1 MIYGVSRI
9 IQGLSQREW
18 IILSI
23 LLFIFSMSQRRS
35 IIQSSQQI
43 HQQLNQ
49 WDIVIGILGN
59 PFTLIYLLLPFLMIK
74 SILQIQELSN
84 TPYFSR
90 LHSWRKWMLYSFR
103 MYFTTVLGSILLFLM
118 ISFIFTLGFPWNSTW
133 SAFSSSDYT
142 MFNAMSVLAQETGLT
157 PLLFIL
163 LQMGLL
169 VFFFQC
175 IHLVLT
181 TLYMFVPKLI
191 YMGMASFIFII
202 YSMASFRY
210 VSNPYLIPLDY
221 MSLPYSSGA
230 MGSPVTGLVLLFLFM
245 GLLVFIVPILR
256 NKRFSS
262 VKAWLKGNYPII
274 IYSLLIFFGIL
285 TTLLRMEDTIH
296 TVWDTMY
303 LSFFGVDL
311 DRRFSILTY
320 LFYIITFYGFVYFF
334 QAYII
339 DYLTGRFY
347 YMAIRFKSIF
357 HWFSY
362 VIIKFAFTAMMF
374 LIMLLFVTTLLS
386 LVFNKSLAPLMNILE
401 GVTLPQI
408 LYHFL
413 INGWLQLMNGM
424 MIVLICAWILPE
436 GSWNVIVIGAMV
448 LFTLPTFNIGTFLPL
463 GLNSMGYV
471 TADWSDTL
479 RISALL
485 LAYLSIEIS
494 IMLILFRKKDIAF
507 H

>member
-1 MIYGVSRI
+1 MKHLSRLF
-9 IQGLSQREW
+9 QGFFGREW
-18 IILSI
+18 IFLSI

-35 IIQSSQQI
+35 IVQSSHHL

-59 PFTLIYLLLPFLMIK
+59 PFILIYLLLPFLMIK

-103 MYFTTVLGSILLFLM
+103 MYFTAVFGSVLLFLM

-142 MFNAMSVLAQETGLT
+142 MFNAMSVLARETGLT
-157 PLLFIL
+157 PLLFIF
-163 LQMGLL
+163 LQIGLL

-181 TLYMFVPKLI
+181 TLYMFVPKLM
-191 YMGMASFIFII
+191 YMGIASFIFII

-210 VSNPYLIPLDY
+210 VSNPFLITLDY
-221 MSLPYSSGA
+221 MSLPYSSGS
-230 MGSPVTGLVLLFLFM
+230 MGSPVTGLVLLFLLM
-245 GLLVFIVPILR
+245 GLLVFLVPILR
-256 NKRFSS
+256 SKRFSS
-262 VKAWLKGNYPII
+262 VKAWLNGNYPII
-274 IYSLLIFFGIL
+274 IYGMLIFLGIL

-296 TVWDTMY
+296 TIWDALY

-311 DRRFSILTY
+311 DQRFSILTY

-334 QAYII
+334 QVYII

-357 HWFSY
+357 HWFSR
-362 VIIKFAFTAMMF
+362 VFVKFAFTAMMF
-374 LIMLLFVTTLLS
+374 LIMLLFVTIVLS
-386 LVFNKSLAPLMNILE
+386 LVFNKSLAPVMNVFE
-401 GVTLPQI
+401 SVTLPQI

-436 GSWNVIVIGAMV
+436 GSWNVIVIGVMV
-448 LFTLPTFNIGTFLPL
+448 LFTLPTFNIGTFLPF

-471 TADWSDTL
+471 TADWSDML
-479 RISALL
+479 RISGLL
-485 LAYLSIEIS
+485 LAYLIIEI
-494 IMLILFRKKDIAF
+494 IVMLTIFRKKDIAF

>member
-1 MIYGVSRI
+1 MKYASRLF
-9 IQGLSQREW
+9 QGFFGKEW
-18 IILSI
+18 IFLSI

-35 IIQSSQQI
+35 IVQSSQQL

-49 WDIVIGILGN
+49 WDIVIGIFGS

-74 SILQIQELSN
+74 SILLIQELWN
-84 TPYFSR
+84 TSYFSR
-90 LHSWRKWMLYSFR
+90 LHSWRKWMLYSFKL
-103 MYFTTVLGSILLFLM
+103 YFTSVMGSILLFLM

-133 SAFSSSDYT
+133 STFSSSDYT
-142 MFNAMSVLAQETGLT
+142 TFNAVSVHAQESGLT
-157 PLLFIL
+157 PILFIL

-175 IHLVLT
+175 MHLLLI

-191 YMGMASFIFII
+191 YMGMAIFIFIV

-210 VSNPYLIPLDY
+210 MTNPYLITLDY
-221 MSLPYSSGA
+221 MSLPYSSGS
-230 MGSPVTGLVLLFLFM
+230 MGSPITGFVLLFLLM
-245 GLLVFIVPILR
+245 GLLVLIVPILR
-256 NKRFSS
+256 SKRFSS
-262 VKAWLKGNYPII
+262 IKAWLKGNYPII
-274 IYSLLIFFGIL
+274 IYGVLILFGII
-285 TTLLRMEDTIH
+285 TTLLRMKDTIH
-296 TVWDTMY
+296 TVWDALY

-311 DRRFSILTY
+311 DRRFSLVTY

-334 QAYII
+334 QVYII

-347 YMAIRFKSIF
+347 YMAIRYKSIF
-357 HWFSY
+357 HWFSR
-362 VIIKFAFTAMMF
+362 VIIKFAFTAFVF
-374 LIMLLFVTTLLS
+374 LIMLLFVTTVLS
-386 LVFNKSLAPLMNILE
+386 LVFNKSLAPMMNVLE

-471 TADWSDTL
+471 TADWSNTL

-485 LAYLSIEIS
+485 LTYLIIEIS